1 MSIRSRHLLALSA
14 ALSIAGL
21 LGAPAA
27 HALSMKECSV
37 KYQEAKKS
45 NTLNGADWK
54 SFRATQCSANAPVA
68 ATDTPGAAK
77 SAPAT
82 STPAAT
88 APTPAATAPAPA
100 TTAATPSGPAKSAP
114 SAAPV
119 ASGNVVFPSAVDP
132 KYSSLAAGKAR
143 MKTCVDQY
151 HANKATNG
159 NGGLKWIQKGGG
171 YYSECTKKLKG
182 S

>member
-1 MSIRSRHLLALSA
+1 MSTRSARLLALSL
-14 ALSIAGL
+14 ALSAAGL
-21 LGAPAA
+21 LGAPGAQA
-27 HALSMKECSV
+27 MSMKECSV

-54 SFRATQCSANAPVA
+54 SFRAAQCGSGAPVA

-77 SAPAT
+77 SASTTA
-82 STPAAT
+82 TPAPA
-88 APTPAATAPAPA
+88 APTPAATTPAAPESTPA
-100 TTAATPSGPAKSAP
+100 GPGKSAAA
-114 SAAPV
+114 AAPV
-119 ASGNVVFPSAVDP
+119 ASGNVVFPTSVDP
-132 KYSSLAAGKAR
+132 KYASLSAGKAR

-151 HANKATNG
+151 HANKADGG